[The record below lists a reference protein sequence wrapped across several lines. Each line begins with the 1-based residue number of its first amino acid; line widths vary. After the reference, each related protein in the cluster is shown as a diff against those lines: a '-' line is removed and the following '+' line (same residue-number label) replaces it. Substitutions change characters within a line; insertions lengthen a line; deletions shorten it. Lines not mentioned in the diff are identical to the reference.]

1 LAGCG
6 GAARPPTLGWMV
18 TVVRLTAPQE
28 GRALEDV
35 ASVDGSPGGQRR
47 VSTVAAYHLLSQ
59 EIDGEM
65 VLLDLRS
72 GMYLG
77 LNGVGTFV
85 WKLISSRESPVGV
98 GEIVEAVAAEFD
110 VAAATARRDLDQ
122 LLEDLSSNHL
132 VHIVV

>member
-1 LAGCG
+1 
-6 GAARPPTLGWMV
+6 MV
-18 TVVRLTAPQE
+18 TAVPFAALLE
-28 GRALEDV
+28 GRALEEISSMDE
-35 ASVDGSPGGQRR
+35 SRGEQRR
-47 VSTVAAYHLLSQ
+47 VTTVGADHLLSQ

-98 GEIVEAVAAEFD
+98 GEIAEAVAAEFD
-110 VAAATARRDLDQ
+110 VATATARRDLDQ
-122 LLEDLSSNHL
+122 LLEELSSNRL
-132 VHIVV
+132 VHIVA

>member
-6 GAARPPTLGWMV
+6 ELRPPALGRLV
-18 TVVRLTAPQE
+18 TAERLTAPQE

-35 ASVDGSPGGQRR
+35 ASMDGSRGGQRR
-47 VSTVAAYHLLSQ
+47 VRPVGADHLLCQ

-85 WKLISSRESPVGV
+85 WKLISSRESPVRV
-98 GEIVEAVAAEFD
+98 GEIVEAVTAEFD
-110 VAAATARRDLDQ
+110 VAAGTARRDLDQ
-122 LLEDLSSNHL
+122 LLEDLSSNRL
-132 VHIVV
+132 VHILV